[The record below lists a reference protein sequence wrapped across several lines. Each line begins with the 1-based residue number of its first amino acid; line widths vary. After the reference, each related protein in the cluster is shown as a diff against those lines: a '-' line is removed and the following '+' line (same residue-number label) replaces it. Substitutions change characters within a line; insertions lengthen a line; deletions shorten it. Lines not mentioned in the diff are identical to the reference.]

1 MSAESSMVPVKSS
14 TDPLPEGTVI
24 TSNDAGSNIGR
35 IEEAKKY
42 PDVTDKLNA
51 LMTEYEAKYK
61 DIKNMPLGPRLLL
74 FYNLVDDGGILD
86 LKRQPGW
93 ESPKFV
99 YNGEVVDNDV
109 PGNITYGYLGKHFD
123 LPDTVLYFGAG
134 SNQVKNA
141 VKQAIKE
148 GRNPLEALKDYNL
161 DTFGDDPRDTARI
174 RQGIEAWNK
183 RYPPK

>member
-1 MSAESSMVPVKSS
+1 M
-14 TDPLPEGTVI
+14 G
-24 TSNDAGSNIGR
+24 
-35 IEEAKKY
+35 
-42 PDVTDKLNA
+42 
-51 LMTEYEAKYK
+51 EYEEKYK

-99 YNGEVVDNDV
+99 YNGEVVNNDV
-109 PGNITYGYLGKHFD
+109 PGNIVYGYLGKHFD

-134 SNQVKNA
+134 SNQMKNA
-141 VKQAIKE
+141 VKTAIKE
-148 GRNPLEALKDYNL
+148 GRNLLEAFKDYSL

-174 RQGIEAWNK
+174 RQGIETWNK
-183 RYPPK
+183 KYPPE